1 MRIFIGLRNQSRMK
15 NDSRFSKHNY
25 SSRKAY
31 SIDEVILE
39 RRLLYNTSKI
49 IMIPIIH
56 VVTDLATC
64 YDKKLVEIEGIVL
77 ELTGIDRHATRLFS
91 KVLPIMLY
99 YICSGYGIS
108 D

>member
-1 MRIFIGLRNQSRMK
+1 MEN
-15 NDSRFSKHNY
+15 NNRFLKYNY
-25 SSRKAY
+25 SLRKAY

-39 RRLLYNTSKI
+39 RRLLYNISKI
-49 IMIPIIH
+49 IMIPTMH
-56 VVTDLATC
+56 MVTDLAT
-64 YDKKLVEIEGIVL
+64 YYNRQLAEIEGIVL

-91 KVLPIMLY
+91 KLLLIISH